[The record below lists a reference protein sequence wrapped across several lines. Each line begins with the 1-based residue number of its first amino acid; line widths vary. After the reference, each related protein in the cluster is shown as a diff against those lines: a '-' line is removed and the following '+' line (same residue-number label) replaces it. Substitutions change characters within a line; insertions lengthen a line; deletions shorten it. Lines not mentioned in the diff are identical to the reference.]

1 MNGVFQCLSIPLQS
15 TTTRAIW
22 VLKCLNLSWLASFAS
37 YPTRYENQNNWYTF
51 LLSTSHPWL
60 SGLSLCPDLLK
71 MTLCLIPLLLLLWL
85 NTFETK
91 SEDREPLLKLVFQI
105 TLDLFDGT
113 EMLQVIPEV
122 NDLGI
127 PKRFEEAI
135 ITFVCI
141 RFMLSHFQLVENKI
155 SDKSIYK

>member
-1 MNGVFQCLSIPLQS
+1 
-15 TTTRAIW
+15 
-22 VLKCLNLSWLASFAS
+22 
-37 YPTRYENQNNWYTF
+37 
-51 LLSTSHPWL
+51 
-60 SGLSLCPDLLK
+60 

-91 SEDREPLLKLVFQI
+91 SEDRELLLKLVFQI
-105 TLDLFDGT
+105 TLGI

-141 RFMLSHFQLVENKI
+141 RFMLSHFQLVKNKI

>member
-1 MNGVFQCLSIPLQS
+1 
-15 TTTRAIW
+15 
-22 VLKCLNLSWLASFAS
+22 
-37 YPTRYENQNNWYTF
+37 
-51 LLSTSHPWL
+51 
-60 SGLSLCPDLLK
+60 

-127 PKRFEEAI
+127 PKRF
-135 ITFVCI
+135 
-141 RFMLSHFQLVENKI
+141 
-155 SDKSIYK
+155 

>member
-1 MNGVFQCLSIPLQS
+1 MKGVFQCLSSPLKS
-15 TTTRAIW
+15 TTKRAIW
-22 VLKCLNLSWLASFAS
+22 VLKCLNRCWLASFAS

-51 LLSTSHPWL
+51 LLSTSHPGL

-71 MTLCLIPLLLLLWL
+71 MTLCLIPLLLLLRL

-91 SEDREPLLKLVFQI
+91 SEDRELLLKLVFQI

-141 RFMLSHFQLVENKI
+141 SFMFRIFN
-155 SDKSIYK
+155 

>member
-1 MNGVFQCLSIPLQS
+1 
-15 TTTRAIW
+15 
-22 VLKCLNLSWLASFAS
+22 
-37 YPTRYENQNNWYTF
+37 
-51 LLSTSHPWL
+51 
-60 SGLSLCPDLLK
+60 
-71 MTLCLIPLLLLLWL
+71 MTLCLNPLHLLLWL

-91 SEDREPLLKLVFQI
+91 SEDRELLLKLVFQI
-105 TLDLFDGT
+105 TLGI

-135 ITFVCI
+135 VTFVCI
-141 RFMLSHFQLVENKI
+141 SFMLSHFQLVENKI

>member
-1 MNGVFQCLSIPLQS
+1 MIP
-15 TTTRAIW
+15 
-22 VLKCLNLSWLASFAS
+22 
-37 YPTRYENQNNWYTF
+37 
-51 LLSTSHPWL
+51 
-60 SGLSLCPDLLK
+60 
-71 MTLCLIPLLLLLWL
+71 CLIPLLLLLWL

-91 SEDREPLLKLVFQI
+91 SEDRELLLKLVFQI

-141 RFMLSHFQLVENKI
+141 SFMLSHFQLEENKI
-155 SDKSIYK
+155 SDKSIDK

>member
-1 MNGVFQCLSIPLQS
+1 
-15 TTTRAIW
+15 
-22 VLKCLNLSWLASFAS
+22 
-37 YPTRYENQNNWYTF
+37 
-51 LLSTSHPWL
+51 
-60 SGLSLCPDLLK
+60 

-91 SEDREPLLKLVFQI
+91 SEDRELLLKLVFQI
-105 TLDLFDGT
+105 TLDLFDGI

-135 ITFVCI
+135 ITFVYI
-141 RFMLSHFQLVENKI
+141 SFMLSYFQLVENKI

>member
-1 MNGVFQCLSIPLQS
+1 
-15 TTTRAIW
+15 
-22 VLKCLNLSWLASFAS
+22 
-37 YPTRYENQNNWYTF
+37 
-51 LLSTSHPWL
+51 
-60 SGLSLCPDLLK
+60 

-91 SEDREPLLKLVFQI
+91 SEDRELLLKLIFQI
-105 TLDLFDGT
+105 TLGI

-127 PKRFEEAI
+127 PKRFQEAI
-135 ITFVCI
+135 II
-141 RFMLSHFQLVENKI
+141 QLVENKI

>member
-1 MNGVFQCLSIPLQS
+1 
-15 TTTRAIW
+15 
-22 VLKCLNLSWLASFAS
+22 
-37 YPTRYENQNNWYTF
+37 
-51 LLSTSHPWL
+51 
-60 SGLSLCPDLLK
+60 

-91 SEDREPLLKLVFQI
+91 SEDRELLLKLIFQI
-105 TLDLFDGT
+105 TLGI

-141 RFMLSHFQLVENKI
+141 SFMFRIFN
-155 SDKSIYK
+155 

>member
-1 MNGVFQCLSIPLQS
+1 
-15 TTTRAIW
+15 
-22 VLKCLNLSWLASFAS
+22 
-37 YPTRYENQNNWYTF
+37 
-51 LLSTSHPWL
+51 
-60 SGLSLCPDLLK
+60 

-91 SEDREPLLKLVFQI
+91 SEDRELLLKLVFQI
-105 TLDLFDGT
+105 TLGI

>member
-1 MNGVFQCLSIPLQS
+1 
-15 TTTRAIW
+15 
-22 VLKCLNLSWLASFAS
+22 
-37 YPTRYENQNNWYTF
+37 
-51 LLSTSHPWL
+51 
-60 SGLSLCPDLLK
+60 

-91 SEDREPLLKLVFQI
+91 SEDRELLLKLVFQI
-105 TLDLFDGT
+105 TLDLFDGI
-113 EMLQVIPEV
+113 IPEV

-127 PKRFEEAI
+127 PKRFKEAI

-141 RFMLSHFQLVENKI
+141 SFMLSHFQLVENKI

>member
-1 MNGVFQCLSIPLQS
+1 
-15 TTTRAIW
+15 
-22 VLKCLNLSWLASFAS
+22 
-37 YPTRYENQNNWYTF
+37 
-51 LLSTSHPWL
+51 
-60 SGLSLCPDLLK
+60 
-71 MTLCLIPLLLLLWL
+71 MTLCLIPFLLLLWL

-91 SEDREPLLKLVFQI
+91 SEDRELLLKLVFQI
-105 TLDLFDGT
+105 TLDFLDGI

-135 ITFVCI
+135 ITFVYI
-141 RFMLSHFQLVENKI
+141 SFMLSYFQLVENKI

>member
-1 MNGVFQCLSIPLQS
+1 M
-15 TTTRAIW
+15 TR
-22 VLKCLNLSWLASFAS
+22 
-37 YPTRYENQNNWYTF
+37 Q
-51 LLSTSHPWL
+51 
-60 SGLSLCPDLLK
+60 
-71 MTLCLIPLLLLLWL
+71 IPLLLLLWL

-113 EMLQVIPEV
+113 EMLLVIPEV

-127 PKRFEEAI
+127 PKRCEETI

-141 RFMLSHFQLVENKI
+141 SFMLSHFQLEENKI
-155 SDKSIYK
+155 SDKSIDK

>member
-1 MNGVFQCLSIPLQS
+1 
-15 TTTRAIW
+15 
-22 VLKCLNLSWLASFAS
+22 
-37 YPTRYENQNNWYTF
+37 
-51 LLSTSHPWL
+51 
-60 SGLSLCPDLLK
+60 
-71 MTLCLIPLLLLLWL
+71 MTLCLIPLHLLLWL

-91 SEDREPLLKLVFQI
+91 SEDRELLLKLVFQI
-105 TLDLFDGT
+105 TLGI

-141 RFMLSHFQLVENKI
+141 SFMLSHFQLVENKI

>member
-1 MNGVFQCLSIPLQS
+1 
-15 TTTRAIW
+15 
-22 VLKCLNLSWLASFAS
+22 
-37 YPTRYENQNNWYTF
+37 
-51 LLSTSHPWL
+51 
-60 SGLSLCPDLLK
+60 
-71 MTLCLIPLLLLLWL
+71 MTLCLNPLHLLLWL

-91 SEDREPLLKLVFQI
+91 SEDRELLLKLIFQI
-105 TLDLFDGT
+105 TLGI

-141 RFMLSHFQLVENKI
+141 SFMLSHFQLVENKI

>member
-1 MNGVFQCLSIPLQS
+1 
-15 TTTRAIW
+15 
-22 VLKCLNLSWLASFAS
+22 
-37 YPTRYENQNNWYTF
+37 
-51 LLSTSHPWL
+51 
-60 SGLSLCPDLLK
+60 

-91 SEDREPLLKLVFQI
+91 SEDRELLLKLVFQI
-105 TLDLFDGT
+105 TLGI

-127 PKRFEEAI
+127 PKRFQEAI
-135 ITFVCI
+135 II
-141 RFMLSHFQLVENKI
+141 QLVENKI

>member
-1 MNGVFQCLSIPLQS
+1 
-15 TTTRAIW
+15 
-22 VLKCLNLSWLASFAS
+22 
-37 YPTRYENQNNWYTF
+37 
-51 LLSTSHPWL
+51 
-60 SGLSLCPDLLK
+60 
-71 MTLCLIPLLLLLWL
+71 MTLCLIPLHLLLWL

-91 SEDREPLLKLVFQI
+91 SEDRELLLKLVFQI
-105 TLDLFDGT
+105 TLGI
-113 EMLQVIPEV
+113 EMLQAIPEV

-141 RFMLSHFQLVENKI
+141 SFMLSHFQLVENKI

>member
-1 MNGVFQCLSIPLQS
+1 
-15 TTTRAIW
+15 
-22 VLKCLNLSWLASFAS
+22 
-37 YPTRYENQNNWYTF
+37 
-51 LLSTSHPWL
+51 
-60 SGLSLCPDLLK
+60 

-91 SEDREPLLKLVFQI
+91 SEDRELLLKLIFQI
-105 TLDLFDGT
+105 TLDFLDGI

-141 RFMLSHFQLVENKI
+141 SFMLSYFQLVENKI
-155 SDKSIYK
+155 SD

>member
-1 MNGVFQCLSIPLQS
+1 
-15 TTTRAIW
+15 
-22 VLKCLNLSWLASFAS
+22 
-37 YPTRYENQNNWYTF
+37 
-51 LLSTSHPWL
+51 
-60 SGLSLCPDLLK
+60 

-91 SEDREPLLKLVFQI
+91 SEDRELLLKLVFQI
-105 TLDLFDGT
+105 TLGI

-141 RFMLSHFQLVENKI
+141 SFMLLHFQLVENKI

>member
-1 MNGVFQCLSIPLQS
+1 
-15 TTTRAIW
+15 
-22 VLKCLNLSWLASFAS
+22 
-37 YPTRYENQNNWYTF
+37 
-51 LLSTSHPWL
+51 
-60 SGLSLCPDLLK
+60 

-91 SEDREPLLKLVFQI
+91 SEDREPLLKLIFQI
-105 TLDLFDGT
+105 TLDFLDGI

-141 RFMLSHFQLVENKI
+141 SFMLSYFQLVENKI

>member
-1 MNGVFQCLSIPLQS
+1 
-15 TTTRAIW
+15 
-22 VLKCLNLSWLASFAS
+22 
-37 YPTRYENQNNWYTF
+37 
-51 LLSTSHPWL
+51 
-60 SGLSLCPDLLK
+60 

-91 SEDREPLLKLVFQI
+91 SEDRELLLKLVFQI
-105 TLDLFDGT
+105 TDFLDGI

-135 ITFVCI
+135 ITFVYI
-141 RFMLSHFQLVENKI
+141 SFMLSYFQLVENKI

>member
-1 MNGVFQCLSIPLQS
+1 
-15 TTTRAIW
+15 
-22 VLKCLNLSWLASFAS
+22 
-37 YPTRYENQNNWYTF
+37 
-51 LLSTSHPWL
+51 
-60 SGLSLCPDLLK
+60 
-71 MTLCLIPLLLLLWL
+71 MTIPLLLLLWL

-155 SDKSIYK
+155 SDKSIHK

>member
-1 MNGVFQCLSIPLQS
+1 
-15 TTTRAIW
+15 
-22 VLKCLNLSWLASFAS
+22 
-37 YPTRYENQNNWYTF
+37 
-51 LLSTSHPWL
+51 
-60 SGLSLCPDLLK
+60 
-71 MTLCLIPLLLLLWL
+71 MTIPLLLLLWL

-91 SEDREPLLKLVFQI
+91 SEDRELLLKLVFQI
-105 TLDLFDGT
+105 TLGI

-141 RFMLSHFQLVENKI
+141 SFMLSHFQLVENKI

>member
-1 MNGVFQCLSIPLQS
+1 
-15 TTTRAIW
+15 
-22 VLKCLNLSWLASFAS
+22 
-37 YPTRYENQNNWYTF
+37 
-51 LLSTSHPWL
+51 
-60 SGLSLCPDLLK
+60 

-91 SEDREPLLKLVFQI
+91 SEDRELLLKLVFQI
-105 TLDLFDGT
+105 TLGI

-135 ITFVCI
+135 VTFVCI
-141 RFMLSHFQLVENKI
+141 SFMLSHFQLVENKI

>member
-1 MNGVFQCLSIPLQS
+1 
-15 TTTRAIW
+15 
-22 VLKCLNLSWLASFAS
+22 
-37 YPTRYENQNNWYTF
+37 
-51 LLSTSHPWL
+51 
-60 SGLSLCPDLLK
+60 
-71 MTLCLIPLLLLLWL
+71 MTLCLNPLHLLLWL

-91 SEDREPLLKLVFQI
+91 SEDRELLLKLVFQI
-105 TLDLFDGT
+105 TLGI

-141 RFMLSHFQLVENKI
+141 SFMLSHFQLVENKI

>member
-1 MNGVFQCLSIPLQS
+1 
-15 TTTRAIW
+15 
-22 VLKCLNLSWLASFAS
+22 
-37 YPTRYENQNNWYTF
+37 
-51 LLSTSHPWL
+51 
-60 SGLSLCPDLLK
+60 

-91 SEDREPLLKLVFQI
+91 SEDRELLLKLVFQI

-127 PKRFEEAI
+127 PKRFEEASLPS
-135 ITFVCI
+135 FA
-141 RFMLSHFQLVENKI
+141 
-155 SDKSIYK
+155 

>member
-1 MNGVFQCLSIPLQS
+1 
-15 TTTRAIW
+15 
-22 VLKCLNLSWLASFAS
+22 
-37 YPTRYENQNNWYTF
+37 
-51 LLSTSHPWL
+51 
-60 SGLSLCPDLLK
+60 

-91 SEDREPLLKLVFQI
+91 SEDRELLLKLIFQI
-105 TLDLFDGT
+105 TLGI

-141 RFMLSHFQLVENKI
+141 SFMLSYFQLVENKI

>member
-1 MNGVFQCLSIPLQS
+1 
-15 TTTRAIW
+15 
-22 VLKCLNLSWLASFAS
+22 
-37 YPTRYENQNNWYTF
+37 
-51 LLSTSHPWL
+51 
-60 SGLSLCPDLLK
+60 

-91 SEDREPLLKLVFQI
+91 SEDRELLLKLIFQI
-105 TLDLFDGT
+105 TLGI

-135 ITFVCI
+135 II
-141 RFMLSHFQLVENKI
+141 QLVENKI

>member
-1 MNGVFQCLSIPLQS
+1 
-15 TTTRAIW
+15 
-22 VLKCLNLSWLASFAS
+22 
-37 YPTRYENQNNWYTF
+37 
-51 LLSTSHPWL
+51 
-60 SGLSLCPDLLK
+60 
-71 MTLCLIPLLLLLWL
+71 MTIPLLLLLWL

-91 SEDREPLLKLVFQI
+91 SEDREPL
-105 TLDLFDGT
+105 LDLFDGT

-135 ITFVCI
+135 ITFVCMS
-141 RFMLSHFQLVENKI
+141 FMLSHFQLVENKI

>member
-1 MNGVFQCLSIPLQS
+1 
-15 TTTRAIW
+15 
-22 VLKCLNLSWLASFAS
+22 
-37 YPTRYENQNNWYTF
+37 
-51 LLSTSHPWL
+51 
-60 SGLSLCPDLLK
+60 

-91 SEDREPLLKLVFQI
+91 SEDRELLLKLVFQI
-105 TLDLFDGT
+105 KIDFLDGI

-141 RFMLSHFQLVENKI
+141 SFMLSYFQLVENKI

>member
-1 MNGVFQCLSIPLQS
+1 
-15 TTTRAIW
+15 
-22 VLKCLNLSWLASFAS
+22 
-37 YPTRYENQNNWYTF
+37 
-51 LLSTSHPWL
+51 
-60 SGLSLCPDLLK
+60 

-91 SEDREPLLKLVFQI
+91 SEDRELLLKLVFQI
-105 TLDLFDGT
+105 TLGI

-141 RFMLSHFQLVENKI
+141 SFMLSHFQLVENKI